1 MTDTQGTDLLDRD
14 PADDDIDGRAPID
27 ETPPAAPEAPP
38 VPPEPAIQHYARAGA
53 AICALA
59 AGAFH
64 LLAMI
69 DHMDH
74 HAAVGRAFLGIAALQ
89 VLWAAML
96 VRSRSRALA
105 VAGIA
110 LHVGAIVIWVL
121 SRTQGISWFPGLEA
135 VEPFGWRDVTTQAF
149 QLLAIVGATLLLVP
163 ARLFRTPDDGETH
176 SPTPIIVM
184 GVLAIA
190 TVAWVYAATHG
201 QAHLA

>member
-1 MTDTQGTDLLDRD
+1 MTETQSTDLLDHG
-14 PADDDIDGRAPID
+14 PDDEVDDREPLD
-27 ETPPAAPEAPP
+27 ETPPLVPAAPPA
-38 VPPEPAIQHYARAGA
+38 PPEPLVPHYARAGA

-89 VLWAAML
+89 VLWAVML
-96 VRSRSRALA
+96 VRSRERAVVA
-105 VAGIA
+105 AGIA
-110 LHVGAIVIWVL
+110 LNVFAIVIWVL

-135 VEPFGWRDVTTQAF
+135 VEPFGWRDITAEAF

-163 ARLFRTPDDGETH
+163 ARLFRTPDDGEVR
-176 SPTPIIVM
+176 SPVPIIVM
-184 GVLAIA
+184 GVLAVA
-190 TVAWVYAATHG
+190 TVAWVYGATHG
-201 QAHLA
+201 QTHG